1 MCAIVVSV
9 LLTLIMGCQSEP
21 SNSWSSVDD
30 CAAIAPG
37 NPQDDC
43 WGHFIVDVFK
53 TDSKRGM
60 DIMQNKI
67 SSDSVRDYLW
77 LEVTRKVDPTT
88 TKFCQQIQSKTLAK
102 RCQTLV
108 SRPHLH
114 RETLRGNEP
123 TPKTKATPP
132 RKPQ

>member
-1 MCAIVVSV
+1 MRAIVVSV
-9 LLTLIMGCQSEP
+9 LFILTVGCQSEP
-21 SNSWSSVDD
+21 STNWRTVDD
-30 CAAIAPG
+30 CTAIPSG
-37 NPQDDC
+37 NLQDDC

-114 RETLRGNEP
+114 RETLRGKESKQN
-123 TPKTKATPP
+123 TQAPP
-132 RKPQ
+132 QRKPQ